1 MQRRI
6 WKTEKAGSIRR
17 LRLVEDGLPPLKA
30 NHVRVRVR
38 AAGLNFAD
46 LFALTG
52 LYSAT
57 PDGPFVPGLEFSG
70 EVSEVGRSVAG
81 SKLTPGQR
89 VMGCIRFGG
98 YASIVDV
105 PASGLQTI
113 PQGWTFEQ
121 GAAFPVQTLTAWYAL
136 STLGAVAPGQWVLIH
151 SAAGGVGLQAMAI
164 CRILGAVPVGSVS
177 GRHKKAFLAERGY
190 EQVIVRGRDFARRLD
205 EILQGRPLHLVLDA
219 IGGKIQRLSFDALA
233 PTGRM
238 VVFGAAVFAPG
249 RNRPRYLASAWN
261 YLRRPRYDPLP
272 MISANK
278 SVMAFN
284 LIWLWH
290 DQILVARLMDEI
302 LALDLAPPH
311 VGRTF
316 PFDQAHAALEHLR
329 SGRSIGKVVLM
340 LQPSPAASSN
350 SSLPK

>member
-1 MQRRI
+1 MQRKA

-17 LRLVEDGLPPLKA
+17 LRLVEDSLPPLKSDHA
-30 NHVRVRVR
+30 RVRVR
-38 AAGLNFAD
+38 AVGLNFAD

-57 PDGPFVPGLEFSG
+57 PDGPFIPGLEFSG
-70 EVSEVGRSVAG
+70 EVSEVGRSVVG
-81 SKLTPGQR
+81 SALAPGQR

-98 YASIVDV
+98 YSEIVDV
-105 PASGLQTI
+105 PAVQLQKI
-113 PQGWTFEQ
+113 PAAWNFEQ
-121 GAAFPVQTLTAWYAL
+121 GAAFPAQTLTAWYAL

-164 CRILGAVPVGSVS
+164 CRTLGAVPVGSVS

-190 EQVIVRGRDFARRLD
+190 EQVLVRGRDFARRLD
-205 EILQGRPLHLVLDA
+205 DTLQGQPLHLVLDA
-219 IGGKIQRLSFDALA
+219 IGGKIQRQSFDALA

-261 YLRRPRYDPLP
+261 YLRRPRYDALS
-272 MISANK
+272 MITANK

-284 LIWLWH
+284 LIWLWNH
-290 DQILVARLMDEI
+290 QALVARLMDEI
-302 LALDLAPPH
+302 LDLDLDPPH
-311 VGRTF
+311 VGQTF
-316 PFDQAHAALEHLR
+316 PFDEAHAALQHLR
-329 SGRSIGKVVLM
+329 SGRSIGKVVLT
-340 LQPSPAASSN
+340 LD
-350 SSLPK
+350 

>member
-1 MQRRI
+1 MMHIRMQRRI

-57 PDGPFVPGLEFSG
+57 PDGPFIPGLEFSG

-81 SKLTPGQR
+81 STLTPGQR

-98 YASIVDV
+98 YAEVLDV
-105 PASGLQTI
+105 PASQLQMI
-113 PQGWTFEQ
+113 PDAWTFEQ

-164 CRILGAVPVGSVS
+164 CRTLGAVPVGTVS
-177 GRHKKAFLAERGY
+177 GRHKKAFLAEHGHER
-190 EQVIVRGRDFARRLD
+190 VIVRGRDFARQLD
-205 EILQGRPLHLVLDA
+205 ETLQGQPLHLVLDG
-219 IGGKIQRLSFDALA
+219 IGGKIQRQSFDALA

-238 VVFGAAVFAPG
+238 VVFGAALFAPG
-249 RNRPRYLASAWN
+249 RNRPRYLASVWN
-261 YLRRPRYDPLP
+261 YLRRPRYDALS

-290 DQILVARLMDEI
+290 EQALVARLMDKI
-302 LALDLAPPH
+302 LALDLAPPY
-311 VGRTF
+311 VGQTF
-316 PFDQAHAALEHLR
+316 PFDEAHAALEHLR
-329 SGRSIGKVVLM
+329 SGRSIGKVVLA
-340 LQPSPAASSN
+340 LN
-350 SSLPK
+350 